1 MLCPYCRLQVHPNVR
16 STPVQTYV
24 TPRYQFGPWKGDI
37 CSIATD
43 CSVCPNC
50 GGPTLELDFFYGGS
64 QISKERVYP
73 RGGPL
78 PPPPSQVPDA
88 LAQDY
93 IEANE
98 VLPISPK
105 ASAALSRRC
114 LQTILNEAGY
124 KQSNLAKQVDSIL
137 EETDASKALP
147 GDLRDNLDA
156 IRNFGNFSAHPIND
170 KTSLQIIDVDEGEAE
185 WSLQLVLDL
194 FAHFYLRPA
203 IAAERRAKLNAKLA
217 AAGKPAM
224 KQPTPDNHS

>member
-1 MLCPYCRLQVHPNVR
+1 MLCPYCRLQVHPVVKA
-16 STPVQTYV
+16 TPVETYV
-24 TPRYQFGPWKGDI
+24 TPRYQFGGWKGEQ
-37 CSIATD
+37 CSISTE
-43 CSVCPNC
+43 CSICPNC
-50 GGPTLELDFFYGGS
+50 GGPTLEFEFYYGTS
-64 QISKERVYP
+64 QITKERVYP

-78 PPPPSQVPDA
+78 APPPSQVPDN

-124 KQSNLAKQVDSIL
+124 KQSNLAKQVDSVL
-137 EETDASKALP
+137 TETDASRALP

-170 KTSLQIIDVDEGEAE
+170 QTSLQVIDVDEGEAE

-194 FAHFYLRPA
+194 FNHFYLRPA
-203 IAAERRAKLNAKLA
+203 IAAERRANLNAKLA
-217 AAGKPAM
+217 AAGKPPM
-224 KQPTPDNHS
+224 KQSTPNNNS